1 MPLTRPSA
9 NALAAVGVA
18 LLFTPGLFVTASIL
32 NYVLGVGFLY
42 DALAGIFSS
51 RAFDKASPAL
61 LLGGLVIALAL
72 NVCAVADLSM
82 RRERDAYA
90 GRARVAR
97 RAVDLVVIAGSAL
110 LLTVL
115 LGYLFV
121 GNFAAR

>member
-61 LLGGLVIALAL
+61 LLGGLVVALAL
-72 NVCAVADLSM
+72 NVYAVANLSN
-82 RRERDAYA
+82 RRGQDAYA
-90 GRARVAR
+90 GRVRVAR
-97 RAVDLVVIAGSAL
+97 RVANLAVIAASAL

-115 LGYLFV
+115 LGYLIME
-121 GNFAAR
+121 NAA